1 MAGDEKTASTLTATA
16 DQLLEASKLLEGS
29 ATFAA
34 ETKLE
39 VWAAVVSPMRT
50 KHGLRKPNYLNER
63 LQLAIQAVF
72 KRRGGIPYEHN
83 NISQLAI
90 EVEKELRSDPEFIK
104 SVLNDDPNGRKRQ
117 IWAQTVANA
126 LKKVRR

>member
-1 MAGDEKTASTLTATA
+1 
-16 DQLLEASKLLEGS
+16 
-29 ATFAA
+29 
-34 ETKLE
+34 
-39 VWAAVVSPMRT
+39 MRF
-50 KHGLRKPNYLNER
+50 GRNER

-126 LKKVRR
+126 LKKIRR